1 MKNYKN
7 YKNYYY
13 ILAVAILIIF
23 IALYQVLKV
32 EDIDMDSLRQSLSQ
46 IIDSEHMD
54 IGDSSKLR
62 KLYYI
67 NKNEVEDFILYS
79 PKSNMD
85 ANEILILKAKS
96 EEDIDKLKVKV
107 EGRIK
112 KQSDSFK
119 SYRPEEY
126 DIISNRVLDIKGKH
140 LILIIS
146 RESEEIEAL
155 INKEFK

>member
-1 MKNYKN
+1 MKK

-13 ILAVAILIIF
+13 ILIVTVLITF
-23 IALYQVLKV
+23 ISLYQVLKV
-32 EDIDMDSLRQSLSQ
+32 KDADMDSLRKNLSQ
-46 IIDSEHMD
+46 VIDDEQMD

-67 NKNEVEDFILYS
+67 SKNEVEDYILYA

-85 ANEILILKAKS
+85 ANEVLVLKGKS
-96 EEDIDKLKVKV
+96 EEVIQQLKVKV

-112 KQSDSFK
+112 KQSDSFN

-126 DIISNRVLDIKGKH
+126 DIISNRVLDINGKY

-146 RESEEIEAL
+146 RDSATIEAA

>member
-1 MKNYKN
+1 MKN

-13 ILAVAILIIF
+13 ILTVAILITF

-32 EDIDMDSLRQSLSQ
+32 KDVDMDSLRQSLSQ

-67 NKNEVEDFILYS
+67 SKNEVEDFILYS
-79 PKSNMD
+79 PKSNME
-85 ANEILILKAKS
+85 ASEVLILKAKN
-96 EEDIDKLKVKV
+96 EEDIEHLKVKV
-107 EGRIK
+107 EERIK

-119 SYRPEEY
+119 NYRPEEY
-126 DIISNRVLDIKGKH
+126 DIISNRVLDIKGKY

-146 RESEEIEAL
+146 SESEKIEAA

>member
-1 MKNYKN
+1 MKN

-13 ILAVAILIIF
+13 ILIATVLITF
-23 IALYQVLKV
+23 ISLYQVLKV
-32 EDIDMDSLRQSLSQ
+32 KDADMDSLRKNLSQ
-46 IIDSEHMD
+46 VIDDEQMD

-67 NKNEVEDFILYS
+67 SKNEVEDFILYA

-85 ANEILILKAKS
+85 ANEVLVLKGKS
-96 EEDIDKLKVKV
+96 EEVIQQLKVKV

-112 KQSDSFK
+112 KQSDSFN

-126 DIISNRVLDIKGKH
+126 DIISNRVLDIKGKY

-146 RESEEIEAL
+146 RDSATIEAA

>member
-1 MKNYKN
+1 MKN

-13 ILAVAILIIF
+13 ILTVAILITF

-32 EDIDMDSLRQSLSQ
+32 KDVDMDSLRQSLSQ
-46 IIDSEHMD
+46 IVDSEHMD

-67 NKNEVEDFILYS
+67 SKNEVEDFILYS
-79 PKSNMD
+79 PKSNME
-85 ANEILILKAKS
+85 ANEVLILKAKN
-96 EEDIDKLKVKV
+96 EEDIEHLKVKV
-107 EGRIK
+107 EERVK

-119 SYRPEEY
+119 NYRPEEY
-126 DIISNRVLDIKGKH
+126 DIISNRVLDIKGKY

-146 RESEEIEAL
+146 SESEKIESA

>member
-1 MKNYKN
+1 MKK

-13 ILAVAILIIF
+13 ILIAAVLIVF
-23 IALYQVLKV
+23 IALYQILKV
-32 EDIDMDSLRQSLSQ
+32 KDADMDSLRNDLSQ
-46 IIDSEHMD
+46 IINSEHMD
-54 IGDSSKLR
+54 VGDSSKLR

-67 NKNEVEDFILYS
+67 SKNEVEDFILYA

-85 ANEILILKAKS
+85 ANEVLVLKGKS
-96 EEDIDKLKVKV
+96 EEAIGQLKVKV

-112 KQSDSFK
+112 KQSDSFN

-126 DIISNRVLDIKGKH
+126 DIISNRVLDIKGKY

-146 RESEEIEAL
+146 RDSATIEAA
-155 INKEFK
+155 INKAFK

>member
-1 MKNYKN
+1 MKK

-13 ILAVAILIIF
+13 ILIATVLITF

-32 EDIDMDSLRQSLSQ
+32 KDADMDSLRKNLSQ
-46 IIDSEHMD
+46 VIDDEQMD

-67 NKNEVEDFILYS
+67 SKNEVEDFILYA

-85 ANEILILKAKS
+85 ANEVLVLKGKS
-96 EEDIDKLKVKV
+96 EEVIQQLKVKV

-112 KQSDSFK
+112 KQSDSFN

-126 DIISNRVLDIKGKH
+126 DIISNRVLDIKGKY

-146 RESEEIEAL
+146 KDSATIEAT
-155 INKEFK
+155 INKEFN

>member
-1 MKNYKN
+1 MKN

-13 ILAVAILIIF
+13 ILTAAILITF
-23 IALYQVLKV
+23 VALYQVLKV
-32 EDIDMDSLRQSLSQ
+32 KDVDMDSLRQSLSQ

-67 NKNEVEDFILYS
+67 SKNEVEDFILYA
-79 PKSNMD
+79 PKSNME
-85 ANEILILKAKS
+85 ANEVLILKAKN
-96 EEDIDKLKVKV
+96 EEDIEQLKVKV
-107 EGRIK
+107 EERVK

-119 SYRPEEY
+119 NYRPEEY
-126 DIISNRVLDIKGKH
+126 DIISNRVLDIKGKY

-146 RESEEIEAL
+146 SESEKIEAA

>member
-1 MKNYKN
+1 MKN

-13 ILAVAILIIF
+13 ILTAAILITF

-32 EDIDMDSLRQSLSQ
+32 KDVDMDSLRQSLSQ

-67 NKNEVEDFILYS
+67 SKNEVEDFILYS
-79 PKSNMD
+79 PKSNME
-85 ANEILILKAKS
+85 ASEVLILKAKN
-96 EEDIDKLKVKV
+96 EEDIEQLKVKV
-107 EGRIK
+107 EERIK

-119 SYRPEEY
+119 NYRPEEY
-126 DIISNRVLDIKGKH
+126 DIISNRVLDIKGKY

-146 RESEEIEAL
+146 SESEKIEAA

>member
-1 MKNYKN
+1 MKK

-13 ILAVAILIIF
+13 ILIATVLITF

-32 EDIDMDSLRQSLSQ
+32 KDADMDSLRKNLSQ
-46 IIDSEHMD
+46 VIDDEQMD
-54 IGDSSKLR
+54 KGDSSKLR

-67 NKNEVEDFILYS
+67 SKNEIEDFILYA

-85 ANEILILKAKS
+85 ANEVLVLKGKS
-96 EEDIDKLKVKV
+96 EEVIQQLKVKV

-112 KQSDSFK
+112 KQSDSFN

-126 DIISNRVLDIKGKH
+126 DIISNRVLDIKGKY

-146 RESEEIEAL
+146 RDSATIEAA

>member
-1 MKNYKN
+1 MKK

-13 ILAVAILIIF
+13 ILIATVLITF

-32 EDIDMDSLRQSLSQ
+32 KDADMDSLRKNLSQ
-46 IIDSEHMD
+46 VIDDKQMD

-67 NKNEVEDFILYS
+67 SKNEVEDFILYA

-85 ANEILILKAKS
+85 ANEVLVLKGKS
-96 EEDIDKLKVKV
+96 EEVIQQLKVKV

-112 KQSDSFK
+112 KQSDSFN

-126 DIISNRVLDIKGKH
+126 DIISNRVLDIKGKY

-146 RESEEIEAL
+146 KDAATIEAA

>member
-1 MKNYKN
+1 MKN

-13 ILAVAILIIF
+13 ILTAAILITF

-32 EDIDMDSLRQSLSQ
+32 KDVDMDSLRQSLSQ

-67 NKNEVEDFILYS
+67 SKNEVEDFILYS
-79 PKSNMD
+79 PKSNME
-85 ANEILILKAKS
+85 ASEVLILKAKD
-96 EEDIDKLKVKV
+96 EEDIEQLKVKV
-107 EGRIK
+107 EERIK

-119 SYRPEEY
+119 NYRPEEY
-126 DIISNRVLDIKGKH
+126 DIISNRVLDIKGKY

-146 RESEEIEAL
+146 SESEKIEAA

>member
-1 MKNYKN
+1 MKK

-13 ILAVAILIIF
+13 ILIATVLITF
-23 IALYQVLKV
+23 ISLYQVLKV
-32 EDIDMDSLRQSLSQ
+32 KDADMDSLRKNLSQ
-46 IIDSEHMD
+46 VIDDKQMD

-67 NKNEVEDFILYS
+67 SKNEVEDFILYA

-85 ANEILILKAKS
+85 ANEVLVLKGKS
-96 EEDIDKLKVKV
+96 EEVIQQLKVKV

-112 KQSDSFK
+112 KQSDSFN

-126 DIISNRVLDIKGKH
+126 DIISNRVLDIKGKY

-146 RESEEIEAL
+146 RDSATIEAA

>member
-1 MKNYKN
+1 MKN

-13 ILAVAILIIF
+13 ILTAAILITF

-32 EDIDMDSLRQSLSQ
+32 KDVDMDSLRQSLSQ

-67 NKNEVEDFILYS
+67 SKNEVEDFILYA
-79 PKSNMD
+79 PKSNME
-85 ANEILILKAKS
+85 ANEVLILKAKN
-96 EEDIDKLKVKV
+96 EEDIEHLKVKV
-107 EGRIK
+107 EERIK

-119 SYRPEEY
+119 NYRPEEY
-126 DIISNRVLDIKGKH
+126 DIISNRVLDIKGKY

-146 RESEEIEAL
+146 SESEKIEAA

>member
-1 MKNYKN
+1 MKK

-13 ILAVAILIIF
+13 ILIATVLITF
-23 IALYQVLKV
+23 ISLYQVLKV
-32 EDIDMDSLRQSLSQ
+32 KDADMDSLRKNLSQ
-46 IIDSEHMD
+46 VIDDEQMD

-67 NKNEVEDFILYS
+67 SKNEVEDFILYA

-85 ANEILILKAKS
+85 ANEVLVLKGKS
-96 EEDIDKLKVKV
+96 EEVIQQLKVKV

-112 KQSDSFK
+112 KQSDSFN

-126 DIISNRVLDIKGKH
+126 DIISNRVLDIKGKY

-146 RESEEIEAL
+146 RDSATIEAA

>member
-1 MKNYKN
+1 MKK

-13 ILAVAILIIF
+13 ILIATVLITF

-32 EDIDMDSLRQSLSQ
+32 KDADMDSLRKNLSQ
-46 IIDSEHMD
+46 VIDDEQMD
-54 IGDSSKLR
+54 KGDSSKLR

-67 NKNEVEDFILYS
+67 SKNEVEDFILYA

-85 ANEILILKAKS
+85 ANEVLVLKGKS
-96 EEDIDKLKVKV
+96 EEVIQQLKVKV

-112 KQSDSFK
+112 KQSDSFN

-126 DIISNRVLDIKGKH
+126 DIISNRVLDIKGKY

-146 RESEEIEAL
+146 RDSATIEAA

>member
-1 MKNYKN
+1 MKK

-13 ILAVAILIIF
+13 ILIAAVLITG

-32 EDIDMDSLRQSLSQ
+32 KDADMDNLRQSLSQ
-46 IIDSEHMD
+46 VIDSEHMD
-54 IGDSSKLR
+54 VGDSLKLR

-67 NKNEVEDFILYS
+67 SKSEVEDFILYS

-85 ANEILILKAKS
+85 ANEVLILKAKNEVDI
-96 EEDIDKLKVKV
+96 EELKVKV
-107 EGRIK
+107 EERIK

-126 DIISNRVLDIKGKH
+126 DIISNRVLDIKGKY

-146 RESEEIEAL
+146 RESATIEAA

>member
-1 MKNYKN
+1 MKN

-13 ILAVAILIIF
+13 ILTVAILITF

-32 EDIDMDSLRQSLSQ
+32 KDVDMDSLRQSLSQ
-46 IIDSEHMD
+46 IINSEHMD

-67 NKNEVEDFILYS
+67 SKNEVEDFILYS
-79 PKSNMD
+79 PKSNME
-85 ANEILILKAKS
+85 ANEVLILKAKN
-96 EEDIDKLKVKV
+96 EEDIEHLKVKV
-107 EGRIK
+107 EERVK

-119 SYRPEEY
+119 NYRPEEY
-126 DIISNRVLDIKGKH
+126 DIISNRVLDIKGKY

-146 RESEEIEAL
+146 SESEKIESA

>member
-1 MKNYKN
+1 MKN

-13 ILAVAILIIF
+13 ILIATVLITF

-32 EDIDMDSLRQSLSQ
+32 KDADMDSLRKSLSQ
-46 IIDSEHMD
+46 VIDGEHMD
-54 IGDSSKLR
+54 VGDSSKLR

-67 NKNEVEDFILYS
+67 NKNEVEDFILYA

-85 ANEILILKAKS
+85 ANEVLVLKAKS
-96 EEDIDKLKVKV
+96 EEDIEQLKVKV

-126 DIISNRVLDIKGKH
+126 DIISNRVLDIKGKY

-146 RESEEIEAL
+146 RDSATIEAA

>member
-1 MKNYKN
+1 MKK

-13 ILAVAILIIF
+13 ILIATVLITF

-32 EDIDMDSLRQSLSQ
+32 KDADMDSLRKNLSQ
-46 IIDSEHMD
+46 AIDDEQMD

-67 NKNEVEDFILYS
+67 SKNEVEDFILYA

-85 ANEILILKAKS
+85 ANEVLILKGES
-96 EEDIDKLKVKV
+96 EEVIQQLKVKV

-112 KQSDSFK
+112 KQSDSFN

-126 DIISNRVLDIKGKH
+126 DIISNRVLDIKGKY

-146 RESEEIEAL
+146 KDSATIEAA

>member
-1 MKNYKN
+1 MKK

-13 ILAVAILIIF
+13 ILIATVLITF

-32 EDIDMDSLRQSLSQ
+32 KDADMDSLRKSLSQ
-46 IIDSEHMD
+46 GIDGEHMD
-54 IGDSSKLR
+54 VGDSSKLR

-67 NKNEVEDFILYS
+67 NKNEVEDFILYA

-85 ANEILILKAKS
+85 ANEVLVLKAKS
-96 EEDIDKLKVKV
+96 EEDIEQLKVKV

-126 DIISNRVLDIKGKH
+126 DIISNRVLDVKGKY
-140 LILIIS
+140 LVLIIS
-146 RESEEIEAL
+146 RDSATIEAA

>member
-1 MKNYKN
+1 MKK

-13 ILAVAILIIF
+13 ILIATVLITF
-23 IALYQVLKV
+23 ISLYQVLKV
-32 EDIDMDSLRQSLSQ
+32 KDADMDSLRKNLSQ
-46 IIDSEHMD
+46 VIDDEQMD

-67 NKNEVEDFILYS
+67 SKNEVEDFILYA

-85 ANEILILKAKS
+85 ANEVLVLKGKS
-96 EEDIDKLKVKV
+96 EEVIQQLKVKV

-112 KQSDSFK
+112 KQSDSFN

-126 DIISNRVLDIKGKH
+126 DIISNRVLDIKGKY

-146 RESEEIEAL
+146 KVSATIEAA

>member
-1 MKNYKN
+1 MKN

-13 ILAVAILIIF
+13 ILTAAILITF
-23 IALYQVLKV
+23 VALYQVLKV
-32 EDIDMDSLRQSLSQ
+32 KDVDMDSLRQSLSQ

-67 NKNEVEDFILYS
+67 SKNEVEDFILYS
-79 PKSNMD
+79 PKSNME
-85 ANEILILKAKS
+85 ANEVLILKAKN
-96 EEDIDKLKVKV
+96 EEDIEHLKVKV
-107 EGRIK
+107 EERVK

-119 SYRPEEY
+119 NYRPEEY
-126 DIISNRVLDIKGKH
+126 DIISNRVLDIKGKY

-146 RESEEIEAL
+146 SESEKIEAA
-155 INKEFK
+155 ISKEFK

>member
-1 MKNYKN
+1 MKK

-13 ILAVAILIIF
+13 ILIATVLITF

-32 EDIDMDSLRQSLSQ
+32 KDADMDSLRKNLSQ
-46 IIDSEHMD
+46 VIDDEQMD

-67 NKNEVEDFILYS
+67 SKNEIEDFILYA

-85 ANEILILKAKS
+85 ANEVLVLKGKS
-96 EEDIDKLKVKV
+96 EEVIQQLKVKV

-112 KQSDSFK
+112 KQSDSFN
-119 SYRPEEY
+119 SYRPDEY
-126 DIISNRVLDIKGKH
+126 DIISNRVLDIKGKY

-146 RESEEIEAL
+146 RDSATIEAA

>member
-1 MKNYKN
+1 MKK

-13 ILAVAILIIF
+13 ILIAAVLIIF

-32 EDIDMDSLRQSLSQ
+32 KDADMDSLRNNLSQ
-46 IIDSEHMD
+46 IINSELMD
-54 IGDSSKLR
+54 VGDSSKLR

-67 NKNEVEDFILYS
+67 SKNEVEDFILYA

-85 ANEILILKAKS
+85 ANEVLVLKGKS
-96 EEDIDKLKVKV
+96 EEAIEQLKVKV

-112 KQSDSFK
+112 KQSDSFN

-126 DIISNRVLDIKGKH
+126 DIISNRVLDIKGKY
-140 LILIIS
+140 LVLIIS
-146 RESEEIEAL
+146 RDSATIEAA
-155 INKEFK
+155 INKAFK

>member
-1 MKNYKN
+1 MKN

-13 ILAVAILIIF
+13 ILTVAILITF

-32 EDIDMDSLRQSLSQ
+32 KDVDMDSLRQSLSQ

-67 NKNEVEDFILYS
+67 SKNEVEDFILYS
-79 PKSNMD
+79 PKSNME
-85 ANEILILKAKS
+85 ANEVLILKAKN
-96 EEDIDKLKVKV
+96 EEDIEHLKVKV
-107 EGRIK
+107 EERVK

-119 SYRPEEY
+119 NYRPEEY
-126 DIISNRVLDIKGKH
+126 DIISNRVLDIKGKY

-146 RESEEIEAL
+146 SESEKIESA

>member
-1 MKNYKN
+1 MKK

-13 ILAVAILIIF
+13 ILIATVLITF

-32 EDIDMDSLRQSLSQ
+32 KDADMDSLRKNLSQ
-46 IIDSEHMD
+46 VIDDEQMD

-67 NKNEVEDFILYS
+67 SKNEVEDFILYA

-85 ANEILILKAKS
+85 ANEVLVLKGKS
-96 EEDIDKLKVKV
+96 EEVIQQLKVKV

-112 KQSDSFK
+112 KQSDSFN

-126 DIISNRVLDIKGKH
+126 DIISNRVLDIKGKY

-146 RESEEIEAL
+146 KDSATIEAT

>member
-1 MKNYKN
+1 MKK

-13 ILAVAILIIF
+13 ILIATVLITF

-32 EDIDMDSLRQSLSQ
+32 KDVDMDSLRKNLSQ
-46 IIDSEHMD
+46 VIDDEQMD
-54 IGDSSKLR
+54 KGDSSKLR

-67 NKNEVEDFILYS
+67 SKNEIEDFILYA

-85 ANEILILKAKS
+85 ANEVLVLKGKS
-96 EEDIDKLKVKV
+96 EEVIQQLKVKV

-112 KQSDSFK
+112 KQSDSFN

-126 DIISNRVLDIKGKH
+126 DIISNRVLDIKGKY

-146 RESEEIEAL
+146 KDSATIEAA

>member
-1 MKNYKN
+1 MKK

-13 ILAVAILIIF
+13 ILIATVLITF

-32 EDIDMDSLRQSLSQ
+32 KDADMDSLRKNLSQ
-46 IIDSEHMD
+46 VIDDEQMD

-67 NKNEVEDFILYS
+67 SKNEIEDFILYA

-85 ANEILILKAKS
+85 ANEVLVLKGKS
-96 EEDIDKLKVKV
+96 EEVIQQLKVKV

-112 KQSDSFK
+112 KQSDSFN

-126 DIISNRVLDIKGKH
+126 DIISNRVLDIKGKY

-146 RESEEIEAL
+146 KDSATIEAA

>member
-1 MKNYKN
+1 MKK

-13 ILAVAILIIF
+13 ILIAAVLITG

-32 EDIDMDSLRQSLSQ
+32 KDADMDNLRQSLSQ
-46 IIDSEHMD
+46 VIDGEHMD
-54 IGDSSKLR
+54 VGDGSKLR

-67 NKNEVEDFILYS
+67 SKNEVEDFILYS

-85 ANEILILKAKS
+85 ANEVLILKAKNEVDI
-96 EEDIDKLKVKV
+96 EELKVKV
-107 EGRIK
+107 EERIK
-112 KQSDSFK
+112 KQADSFK

-126 DIISNRVLDIKGKH
+126 DIISNRVLDIKGKY

-146 RESEEIEAL
+146 RESATIEAA

>member
-1 MKNYKN
+1 MKK

-13 ILAVAILIIF
+13 ILIATVLITF
-23 IALYQVLKV
+23 ISLYQVLKV
-32 EDIDMDSLRQSLSQ
+32 KDADMDSLRKNLSQ
-46 IIDSEHMD
+46 VIDDEQMD

-67 NKNEVEDFILYS
+67 SKNEVEDYILYA

-85 ANEILILKAKS
+85 ANEVLVLKGKS
-96 EEDIDKLKVKV
+96 EEVIQQLKVKV

-112 KQSDSFK
+112 KQSDSFN

-126 DIISNRVLDIKGKH
+126 DIISNRVLDIKGKY

-146 RESEEIEAL
+146 RDSATIEAA

>member
-1 MKNYKN
+1 MKK

-13 ILAVAILIIF
+13 ILIATVLITF

-32 EDIDMDSLRQSLSQ
+32 KDADMDSLRKNLSQ
-46 IIDSEHMD
+46 VIDDKQMD

-67 NKNEVEDFILYS
+67 SKNEVEDFILYA

-85 ANEILILKAKS
+85 ANEVLVLKGKS
-96 EEDIDKLKVKV
+96 EEAIEQLKVKV

-112 KQSDSFK
+112 KQSDSFN

-126 DIISNRVLDIKGKH
+126 DIISNRVLDIKGKY

-146 RESEEIEAL
+146 KDSATIEAA

>member
-1 MKNYKN
+1 MKK

-13 ILAVAILIIF
+13 ILIATVLITF

-32 EDIDMDSLRQSLSQ
+32 KDADMDSLRKNLSQ
-46 IIDSEHMD
+46 VIDDKQMD
-54 IGDSSKLR
+54 IGDNSKLR

-67 NKNEVEDFILYS
+67 SKNEVEDFILYA

-85 ANEILILKAKS
+85 ANEVLVLKGKS
-96 EEDIDKLKVKV
+96 EEVIQQLKVKV

-112 KQSDSFK
+112 KQSDSFN

-126 DIISNRVLDIKGKH
+126 DIISNRVLDIKGKY

-146 RESEEIEAL
+146 KDSATIEAA

>member
-1 MKNYKN
+1 MKK

-13 ILAVAILIIF
+13 ILIATVLITF

-32 EDIDMDSLRQSLSQ
+32 KDADMDSLRKNLSQ
-46 IIDSEHMD
+46 VIDDKQMD

-67 NKNEVEDFILYS
+67 SKNEVEDFILYA

-85 ANEILILKAKS
+85 ANEVLVLKGKS
-96 EEDIDKLKVKV
+96 EEVIQQLKVKV

-112 KQSDSFK
+112 KQSDSFN

-126 DIISNRVLDIKGKH
+126 DIISNRVLDIKGKY

-146 RESEEIEAL
+146 KDSATIEAA

>member
-1 MKNYKN
+1 MKK

-13 ILAVAILIIF
+13 ILIATVLITF

-32 EDIDMDSLRQSLSQ
+32 KDADMDSLRKNLSQ
-46 IIDSEHMD
+46 VIDDEQMD

-67 NKNEVEDFILYS
+67 SKNEIEDFILYA

-85 ANEILILKAKS
+85 ANEGLVLKGKS
-96 EEDIDKLKVKV
+96 EEVIQQLKVKV

-112 KQSDSFK
+112 KQSDSFN
-119 SYRPEEY
+119 SYRPDEY
-126 DIISNRVLDIKGKH
+126 DIISNRVLDIKGKY

-146 RESEEIEAL
+146 RDSATIEAA

>member
-1 MKNYKN
+1 MKK

-13 ILAVAILIIF
+13 ILIATVLITF

-32 EDIDMDSLRQSLSQ
+32 KDAEMDSLRKNLSQ
-46 IIDSEHMD
+46 VIDDEQMD

-67 NKNEVEDFILYS
+67 SKNEVEDFILYA

-85 ANEILILKAKS
+85 ANEVLVLKGKS
-96 EEDIDKLKVKV
+96 EEVIQQLKVKV

-112 KQSDSFK
+112 KQSDSFN

-126 DIISNRVLDIKGKH
+126 DIISNRVLDIKGKY

-146 RESEEIEAL
+146 KDSATIEAT

>member
-1 MKNYKN
+1 MKN

-13 ILAVAILIIF
+13 ILTVAILITF

-32 EDIDMDSLRQSLSQ
+32 KDVDMDSLRQSLSQ

-67 NKNEVEDFILYS
+67 SKNEVEDFILYS
-79 PKSNMD
+79 PKSNME
-85 ANEILILKAKS
+85 ASEVLILKAKS
-96 EEDIDKLKVKV
+96 EEDIEHLKVKV
-107 EGRIK
+107 EERIK

-119 SYRPEEY
+119 NYRPEEY
-126 DIISNRVLDIKGKH
+126 DIISNRVLDIKGKY

-146 RESEEIEAL
+146 SESEKIEAA